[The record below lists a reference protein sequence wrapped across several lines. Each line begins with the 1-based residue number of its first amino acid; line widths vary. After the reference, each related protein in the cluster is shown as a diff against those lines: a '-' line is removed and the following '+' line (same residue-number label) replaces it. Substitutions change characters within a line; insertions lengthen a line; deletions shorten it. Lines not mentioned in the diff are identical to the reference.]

1 MPLTLTEKIWICKH
15 TSALLKREGAHSK
28 MILSFH
34 QFIWKNLPA
43 GVQLLWPIKLAAV
56 ALLYTAAQR
65 QNIWSFW
72 ETKDKIIN
80 PSRSPGCVE
89 LKPPSLRCSWERTHL
104 DFSCIVYSRLIFCF
118 LVFGEGKVGKGKYLW
133 IRFRICYPFC
143 VSVSVLSFL
152 SLPSSCIHVQN
163 AEWEQADPTAVAY
176 LPVSTSWGGRM
187 EFRLI
192 NYPEFWHL
200 F

>member
-1 MPLTLTEKIWICKH
+1 MKEHIARWSYLSINLFGKIFLQGFSCYGPLNWQRLPCFTQQLKGKISGASGRPRTRSLTQAGPLGAWSWSRRPFAAPGNAPIWI
-15 TSALLKREGAHSK
+15 SAA
-28 MILSFH
+28 LS
-34 QFIWKNLPA
+34 IP
-43 GVQLLWPIKLAAV
+43 G
-56 ALLYTAAQR
+56 
-65 QNIWSFW
+65 SF
-72 ETKDKIIN
+72 
-80 PSRSPGCVE
+80 
-89 LKPPSLRCSWERTHL
+89 
-104 DFSCIVYSRLIFCF
+104 FCF
-118 LVFGEGKVGKGKYLW
+118 PVFGEGKVGKGNYLW